1 YEAKGEGPKAAGL
14 PLDKYFRGAE
24 VVTLRSEWE
33 NPKAVYVGFKAGDN
47 KANHSHLDLGSFVFD
62 ALGVRWASDLGA
74 DNYNLPGYFGNQ
86 RWNYYRLRAEGQNTL
101 VINPS
106 AGPDQDP
113 SASTRVVRFK
123 SSPDAAYAIA
133 DLSPAYRKD
142 ARKVWRGLS
151 LVKRNVLLVQDEVE
165 ADKPADIWWFM
176 HTPAAVE
183 IQKGGRSAELQQ
195 MGTRLRVEILS
206 PEGATLQLVE
216 AKPLPDSPHPERQ
229 AKNEGTR
236 KLAIHLEGV
245 KSCRLAVVLAPV
257 LEDRGQSPVQFKLKT
272 LADW

>member
-1 YEAKGEGPKAAGL
+1 
-14 PLDKYFRGAE
+14 
-24 VVTLRSEWE
+24 
-33 NPKAVYVGFKAGDN
+33 
-47 KANHSHLDLGSFVFD
+47 
-62 ALGVRWASDLGA
+62 
-74 DNYNLPGYFGNQ
+74 
-86 RWNYYRLRAEGQNTL
+86 
-101 VINPS
+101 
-106 AGPDQDP
+106 
-113 SASTRVVRFK
+113 VVRFK

-151 LVKRNVLLVQDEVE
+151 LVHRSVLLVQDEVE

-236 KLAIHLEGV
+236 KLAIHLAGV

-257 LEDRGQSPVQFKLKT
+257 FEGRGQSPVQFKLKT